1 MAGALAP
8 SALHSPS
15 VDDHERAAAWE
26 ELYDA
31 LPDGWAVM
39 HPQWREAD
47 HLWAVYARR
56 LIGAQHTGGQ
66 WHEAFG
72 QTEAIALRAL
82 AQQFRNLRQ

>member
-1 MAGALAP
+1 MDEP
-8 SALHSPS
+8 
-15 VDDHERAAAWE
+15 ECAAARE

-47 HLWAVYARR
+47 HPWAVYARR
-56 LIGAQHTGGQ
+56 LVGVRHTVDHQ

-72 QTEAIALRAL
+72 QTETIALRAL
-82 AQQFRNLRQ
+82 AQQFRNLKT

>member
-1 MAGALAP
+1 
-8 SALHSPS
+8 

-47 HLWAVYARR
+47 HLWAVYARH
-56 LIGAQHTGGQ
+56 LMGAKHTLAHQ

-82 AQQFRNLRQ
+82 AQQFRNRRAPGT